1 MSPLS
6 SNLWGG
12 LVLALDIDGY
22 IAIGK
27 IVNTQG
33 HRGEL
38 RVIPTTDF
46 PERFKTMSRVQ
57 VNQNGQLVI
66 LEIEKAYPHK
76 SFFILKFQGIDDM
89 NSAEKLKGC
98 YLLIPKDELMPLP
111 DNTFYIFD
119 IIGLKVFTTGGRYLG
134 MITDVQQTGANDIY
148 LIGRESKTPLMVP
161 ALKQVVLE
169 VDLAAGKMIVEL
181 PAGLED

>member
-1 MSPLS
+1 M
-6 SNLWGG
+6 
-12 LVLALDIDGY
+12 AMEIDGY

-38 RVIPTTDF
+38 RIIPTTDF
-46 PERFKTMSRVQ
+46 PERFKTMNRVH
-57 VNQNGQLVI
+57 VNQNGQLAV
-66 LEIEKAYPHK
+66 LEVEKAYPHK
-76 SFFILKFQGIDDM
+76 SFFILKFRGIDKM
-89 NSAEKLKGC
+89 NAAETLKGC
-98 YLLIPKDELMPLP
+98 YLLIPKEELMPLP

-119 IIGLKVFTTGGRYLG
+119 IIGLKVFTTDGRCLG
-134 MITDVQQTGANDIY
+134 EITDVQQTGANDIY
-148 LIGRESKTPLMVP
+148 LIDRESQTPLMVP

>member
-1 MSPLS
+1 M
-6 SNLWGG
+6 
-12 LVLALDIDGY
+12 ALENDGY

-46 PERFKTMSRVQ
+46 PDRFNTMSRVCI
-57 VNQNGQLVI
+57 NQNGQLAVF
-66 LEIEKAYPHK
+66 EIERAYPHK
-76 SFFILKFQGIDDM
+76 NFFILKFRGIDNM
-89 NSAEKLKGC
+89 NSAETLKGT
-98 YLLIPKDELMPLP
+98 YLLIRKEELMPLP

-119 IIGLKVFTTGGRYLG
+119 IIGLKVFTTDGRYLG
-134 MITDVQQTGANDIY
+134 EISDVQQTGANDIY
-148 LIGRESKTPLMVP
+148 LIKRDSKTPLLVP
-161 ALKQVVLE
+161 ALKHVVLE
-169 VDLAAGKMIVEL
+169 VDLTAGRMTVEL